1 VRFFC
6 LFLVLICPA
15 AIFGLTPNFRSIS
28 ELEGFESTF
37 FSDHSGQPYMTFHY
51 KEASTEF
58 PKVGFLKLGISFLK
72 VTDLNIQIDMV
83 NASAES
89 LLAKWH
95 SLVSEQTIRY
105 VTMEPISLSFF
116 NGAEKTCN
124 LSANKAKFTS
134 SGELRLWDSV
144 SFSDATETIT
154 LNGAVVIRNKSANS
168 LEIHR
173 FPVDG
178 KPIVEFS
185 FFNP

>member
-1 VRFFC
+1 

>member
-1 VRFFC
+1 MRFVC
-6 LFLVLICPA
+6 LICGFICPFLL
-15 AIFGLTPNFRSIS
+15 FGLTPNFRSIS

-95 SLVSEQTIRY
+95 ALVSEQTIRY
-105 VTMEPISLSFF
+105 VTIEPISLTFF
-116 NGAEKTCN
+116 NGAEKPCN

-134 SGELRLWDSV
+134 SGELRLWDTV
-144 SFSDATETIT
+144 SFSDATDTIS
-154 LNGAVVIRNKSANS
+154 LSGAVLTHNKSANS

-178 KPIVEFS
+178 KPIVKFL
-185 FFNP
+185 FFKP

>member
-1 VRFFC
+1 
-6 LFLVLICPA
+6 
-15 AIFGLTPNFRSIS
+15 
-28 ELEGFESTF
+28 
-37 FSDHSGQPYMTFHY
+37 MTFHY
-51 KEASTEF
+51 REASTEF

-95 SLVSEQTIRY
+95 ALVSEQTIRY
-105 VTMEPISLSFF
+105 VTIEPISLTFF
-116 NGAEKTCN
+116 NGAEKPCN

-144 SFSDATETIT
+144 SFSDATDTIS
-154 LNGAVVIRNKSANS
+154 LSGAVLTHNKSANS

-178 KPIVEFS
+178 KPIVKFS

>member
-1 VRFFC
+1 MRIV
-6 LFLVLICPA
+6 FLYLVFICPFLL
-15 AIFGLTPNFRSIS
+15 FGLNPNFRSIS
-28 ELEGFESTF
+28 ELEGFESTL
-37 FSDHSGQPYMTFHY
+37 FSDHSGKPYITFHY
-51 KEASTEF
+51 REASTEF

-95 SLVSEQTIRY
+95 SLVSEKSIRY
-105 VTMEPISLSFF
+105 VTIEPISLSFF
-116 NGAEKTCN
+116 NGSDEPCN

-144 SFSDATETIT
+144 SFTDATDTIF
-154 LNGAVVIRNKSANS
+154 LSGAVITHNQATNS

-173 FPVDG
+173 LPIDG
-178 KPIVEFS
+178 KPIVKFL